1 MDATGAVNPMAES
14 EDRAD
19 TLNARLLAAH
29 AAGDARTLVALYRQ
43 AGDDATDDTA
53 RGFYLTH
60 AYVFALE
67 AGDPFTR
74 HVFTFRFLF
83 GLALNAVFLWRGFA
97 LAAWTH

>member
-1 MDATGAVNPMAES
+1 MAES

-67 AGDPFTR
+67 AGLPE
-74 HVFTFRFLF
+74 
-83 GLALNAVFLWRGFA
+83 AAVLHARLVAMGREA
-97 LAAWTH
+97 